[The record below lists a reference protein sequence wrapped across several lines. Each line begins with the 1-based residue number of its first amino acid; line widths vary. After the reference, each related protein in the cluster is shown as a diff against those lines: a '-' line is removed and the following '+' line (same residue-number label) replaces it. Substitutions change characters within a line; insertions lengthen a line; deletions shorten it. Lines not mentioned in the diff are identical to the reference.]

1 MANIYFT
8 VSGTNHYHGQ
18 EFVEPGMKV
27 PLEKEPENEYDP
39 EAIEVKMPGIGR
51 IGYVENSPYTV
62 LGESMS
68 AGRIYNKIGNTAEG
82 SVLYVLSKGLLCIMD
97 EKYNDADS
105 CENRENGDGDHPE
118 DGTERR
124 IQGV

>member
-18 EFVEPGMKV
+18 EFIEPGMKV
-27 PLEKEPENEYDP
+27 MLEKEPENEYES
-39 EAIEVKMPGIGR
+39 EAIKVVMPGIGQ
-51 IGYVENSPYTV
+51 IGYVANSPYTV

-68 AGRIYNKIGNTAEG
+68 AGRIYDKIGNTAEG
-82 SVLYVLSKGLLCIMD
+82 SVLYVLSKGVLCVMD
-97 EKYNDADS
+97 EKNID
-105 CENRENGDGDHPE
+105 EEPGKNRENDDDDHPE
-118 DGTERR
+118 DGAERR

>member
-18 EFVEPGMKV
+18 EFIEPGIKV
-27 PLEKEPENEYDP
+27 TLEKEPENEYDS
-39 EAIEVKMPGIGR
+39 EAIKVVMPGIGQ
-51 IGYVENSPYTV
+51 IGYVANSPYTV

-68 AGRIYNKIGNTAEG
+68 AGRIYDKIDNTAEG

-118 DGTERR
+118 DATERR